1 VHPGAVG
8 VQIERLN
15 GPGEIQ
21 VVIADAE
28 RDKALA
34 AVPIA
39 IAPIVIGGRH
49 ARVKTVKEYLP
60 KWRNW

>member
-1 VHPGAVG
+1 
-8 VQIERLN
+8 
-15 GPGEIQ
+15 
-21 VVIADAE
+21 VIADAE